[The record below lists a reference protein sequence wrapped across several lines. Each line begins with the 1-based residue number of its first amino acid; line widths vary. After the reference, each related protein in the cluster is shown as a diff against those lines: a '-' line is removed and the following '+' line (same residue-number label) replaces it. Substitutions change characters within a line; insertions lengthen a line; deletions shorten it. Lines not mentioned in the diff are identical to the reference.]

1 VFDLPSGSMLAAACV
16 CHGSRLAR
24 QVESALRM
32 PQAQQVRPSQV
43 LAVAVSVMGFDYSHG
58 RRPPSD
64 PQCIPVAS
72 LRRVTACVSPCY
84 AQNVTLLQ
92 VCAAVRS
99 PASASTAASHWSA
112 IASCAPIYSTPPG
125 PLCRATPH
133 SRPSLPPSVGHHHD
147 QAETIALAGLVNPLH
162 ASRLVPRSLRYRP
175 TRYDGSREGRL

>member
-1 VFDLPSGSMLAAACV
+1 MGVFDLPSGSMLAAACV
-16 CHGSRLAR
+16 CHGSQLAPENR
-24 QVESALRM
+24 LRM
-32 PQAQQVRPSQV
+32 LQALQVRPSQV

-99 PASASTAASHWSA
+99 PASA
-112 IASCAPIYSTPPG
+112 APRPPIG
-125 PLCRATPH
+125 LRERRARRFT
-133 SRPSLPPSVGHHHD
+133 RHH
-147 QAETIALAGLVNPLH
+147 
-162 ASRLVPRSLRYRP
+162 RP
-175 TRYDGSREGRL
+175 TLQSDSSQPSFAATIRGTPS